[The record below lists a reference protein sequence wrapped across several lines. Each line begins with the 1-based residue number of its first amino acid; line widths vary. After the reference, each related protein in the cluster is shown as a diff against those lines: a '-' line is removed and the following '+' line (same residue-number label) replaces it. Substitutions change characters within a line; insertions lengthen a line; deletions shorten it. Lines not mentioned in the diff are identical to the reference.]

1 VGLKKTIQLSV
12 YLFISKGNKV
22 MANVAGIAV
31 LCVPGYHDGRLNLA
45 GDRQAA
51 IFQPPSEPLLLTPG
65 PLLLLKPVL
74 S

>member
-1 VGLKKTIQLSV
+1 
-12 YLFISKGNKV
+12 